1 MYARAHRHTR
11 SRSLTHAHYIRN
23 GKTLPTETSI
33 QILEREDFVEAMII
47 PRTYQTE
54 KNPRRRVLLYLESI
68 VAQTKPS
75 DATLNKLMVN

>member
-1 MYARAHRHTR
+1 MHARAHTHTHT
-11 SRSLTHAHYIRN
+11 LPHAHYIRD

-33 QILEREDFVEAMII
+33 HILERDDFLEAMII
-47 PRTYQTE
+47 PRTYKNE
-54 KNPRRRVLLYLESI
+54 KNPRKRVLLYLESI